1 MHAYILV
8 KRRAEL
14 YSIYS
19 NEEMDRSKYILY
31 TCMHAICDTARPDF
45 GIDLYALPVT
55 SWIGYAIMGINAY
68 AYMRSN

>member
-31 TCMHAICDTARPDF
+31 TCMRYVIQL
-45 GIDLYALPVT
+45 DLTLA
-55 SWIGYAIMGINAY
+55 SISMHF
-68 AYMRSN
+68 R